1 MAVRSKGTWM
11 ERGKRALSRSLSTLS
26 SALLNIAPGSGLML
40 LFDGS
45 LPSDAD
51 GRVQALVFLAYEK
64 LNVSPCYISFLFI
77 IIICFVLRI
86 NKESI

>member
-1 MAVRSKGTWM
+1 M

-26 SALLNIAPGSGLML
+26 SALLNIALGSGLML

-51 GRVQALVFLAYEK
+51 GGYKRYCFLH
-64 LNVSPCYISFLFI
+64 VSNLSFLLAIFP
-77 IIICFVLRI
+77 FFFLLLRI
-86 NKESI
+86 NNVLY